1 MAASPPRLR
10 FQLLV
15 ATLVRLVVNTAHR
28 MIYPFL
34 PEFSRGLGV
43 APEQIALVLSVRA
56 GLGMTAPLFG
66 LIPARL
72 GNKRAMLIGIGV
84 FCLGMAL
91 IGLFASY
98 PLFFAAILL
107 VALSKFI
114 FDPAMQAYLSERT
127 PYTQR
132 GLVIAATELGWSGA
146 YLVGVPLVGLMIGAF
161 SWRAPFLPLMGL
173 GVITGAALWLA
184 FPRTAGRPATASET
198 PRPRLTSLWR
208 NPTVVGAL
216 STGLLISLSNESLNA
231 VYGRWMEDTFH
242 LSVVALGTTTLA
254 IGLAELAGEGLVM
267 GLADRLGKRRAIL
280 LGLFAST
287 LAFLALPV
295 MSGWGLPFALTAFV
309 LVYITFEFT
318 MVATIPMVTELVP
331 EARAQV
337 MSLNMAGQG
346 AGRML
351 GVALGSWLF
360 NFGFAWNSLAA
371 AALTVLT
378 FGIVLIFVKERH
390 P

>member
-1 MAASPPRLR
+1 MAQPPRLR

-43 APEQIALVLSVRA
+43 APEQLALILSVRG
-56 GLGMTAPLFG
+56 GLGMTAPAFG
-66 LIPARL
+66 LIPAHL

-98 PLFFAAILL
+98 PLFFAAIVL
-107 VALSKFI
+107 VAISKFI

-132 GLVIAATELGWSGA
+132 GLVIAASELGWSGA
-146 YLVGVPLVGLMIGAF
+146 YLMGVPLMGLVIAAF
-161 SWRAPFLPLMGL
+161 NWQAPFFPLMGL
-173 GVITGAALWLA
+173 GVLVGVALWLI
-184 FPRTAGRPATASET
+184 FPRTSSSVVPTLNLQRPS
-198 PRPRLTSLWR
+198 LTSLWR
-208 NPTVVGAL
+208 NPAILGAL
-216 STGLLISLSNESLNA
+216 SIGLLISMANESLNS
-231 VYGRWMEDTFH
+231 VYGRWMEDSFH
-242 LSVVALGTTTLA
+242 LNIVALGATTLA

-280 LGLFAST
+280 FGLVASA
-287 LAFLALPV
+287 LAYLALPV
-295 MSGWGLPFALTAFV
+295 MSGWGLPFALMAFF
-309 LVYITFEFT
+309 LVYIAFEFT
-318 MVATIPMVTELVP
+318 IVTTIPMVTELLP
-331 EARAQV
+331 EARALV
-337 MSLNMAGQG
+337 MSINVAGNG

-351 GVALGSWLF
+351 GVGLGSWLF
-360 NFGFAWNSLAA
+360 NYGFAWNCLAA
-371 AALTVLT
+371 TALSVLT
-378 FGIVLIFVKERH
+378 IVVVIVFVKERH